1 MLELLPEFTS
11 QPEVLLAACAF
22 GYLARSIPF
31 GIIISKILGLGDLRK
46 VGSGNI
52 GATNV
57 LRTGNKLAA
66 FLTLLFDFSKGIC
79 AVLLVRQFFG
89 EDAVQ
94 VSAFSALV
102 GHCFPIWLRFR
113 GGKGVATFL
122 GATIALSFILGI
134 ICCFVWLFVA
144 VLRRMSSLASLTSA
158 ASAPIAAMFLGQP
171 NTIILLMLLV
181 GVVFFRHKQN
191 INRITKGVEPRIGEA
206 K

>member
-1 MLELLPEFTS
+1 MLEILPELIS
-11 QPEVLLAACAF
+11 NPRVLLAACAF
-22 GYLARSIPF
+22 GYLAGSVPF
-31 GIIISKILGLGDLRK
+31 GVIISKFLGLGDLRK

-79 AVLLVRQFFG
+79 AVLIVKHFFN

-94 VSAFSALV
+94 ISALSALV
-102 GHCFPIWLRFR
+102 GHCFPVWLRFR

-122 GATIALSFILGI
+122 GVAIALSFTIGI

-144 VLRRMSSLASLTSA
+144 VVRKMSSLASLTSS
-158 ASAPIAAMFLGQP
+158 ASAPIAAIFLDQP
-171 NTIILLMLLV
+171 NTITLLALLV
-181 GVVFFRHKQN
+181 GIVFFRHKQN
-191 INRITKGVEPRIGEA
+191 IDRIIKGVEPKIGKTE
-206 K
+206 

>member
-11 QPEVLLAACAF
+11 KPEVLIAACAF
-22 GYLARSIPF
+22 GYLAGSIPF
-31 GIIISKILGLGDLRK
+31 GILISKILGLGDLRK

-79 AVLLVRQFFG
+79 AVLIVRQYFG

-94 VSAFSALV
+94 VSAFSALA
-102 GHCFPIWLRFR
+102 GHCFPIWLKFR

-122 GATIALSFILGI
+122 GVALSLFFIMGI
-134 ICCFVWLFVA
+134 ICCFVWLLVA
-144 VLRRMSSLASLTSA
+144 VLKKMSSLASLISS
-158 ASAPIAAMFLGQP
+158 ASAPIAAIFLNQP
-171 NTIILLMLLV
+171 NTIILLVLMV
-181 GVVFFRHKQN
+181 GIVVFRHKQN
-191 INRITKGVEPRIGEA
+191 IDRIIKGVEPIIG
-206 K
+206 KTK

>member
-1 MLELLPEFTS
+1 MLELLPELTS
-11 QPEVLLAACAF
+11 KPGALMAACAF
-22 GYLARSIPF
+22 GYLAGSIPF
-31 GIIISKILGLGDLRK
+31 GILISKVLGLGDLRK

-66 FLTLLFDFSKGIC
+66 FLTLLFDFSKGLC
-79 AVLLVRQFFG
+79 AVLIARHFFG

-94 VSAFSALV
+94 VSAASALM

-122 GATIALSFILGI
+122 GATIALSFIIGI

-144 VLRRMSSLASLTSA
+144 VVRKMSSLASLTSS
-158 ASAPIAAMFLGQP
+158 ASAPIAAIFLNHP
-171 NTIILLMLLV
+171 NTILLLVLLM
-181 GVVFFRHKQN
+181 GIVFFRHKQN
-191 INRITKGVEPRIGEA
+191 IDRIIKGVEPKIG
-206 K
+206 KT

>member
-11 QPEVLLAACAF
+11 QTEVLLAAFAF
-22 GYLARSIPF
+22 GYLAGSIPF
-31 GIIISKILGLGDLRK
+31 GILISKILGLGDLRK

-66 FLTLLFDFSKGIC
+66 FLTLFFDFSKGIC
-79 AVLLVRQFFG
+79 AVLIARHFFS
-89 EDAVQ
+89 EDAGQ

-102 GHCFPIWLRFR
+102 GHCFPIWLRFS

-122 GATIALSFILGI
+122 GATIALSLIIGI
-134 ICCFVWLFVA
+134 ICCFVWLFIA

-158 ASAPIAAMFLGQP
+158 ASAPIAAIFLNQP
-171 NTIILLMLLV
+171 NAIILLMLLV

-191 INRITKGVEPRIGEA
+191 IVRIIEGVEPKIGDTY
-206 K
+206 

>member
-22 GYLARSIPF
+22 GYLAGSIPF

-102 GHCFPIWLRFR
+102 GHCFPIWLRFS

-122 GATIALSFILGI
+122 GATIALSFIIGI

-181 GVVFFRHKQN
+181 GIIFFRHKQN

>member
-1 MLELLPEFTS
+1 MLELLPELIS
-11 QPEVLLAACAF
+11 KPGALMAACAF
-22 GYLARSIPF
+22 GYLAGSIPF
-31 GIIISKILGLGDLRK
+31 GILISKVLGLGDLRK

-66 FLTLLFDFSKGIC
+66 FLTLLFDFSKGLC
-79 AVLLVRQFFG
+79 AVLIARHFFG

-94 VSAFSALV
+94 VSAASALM

-122 GATIALSFILGI
+122 GATIALSFIIGI

-144 VLRRMSSLASLTSA
+144 VVRKMSSLASLTSS
-158 ASAPIAAMFLGQP
+158 ASAPIAAIFLDHP
-171 NTIILLMLLV
+171 NTILLLVLLMS
-181 GVVFFRHKQN
+181 VVFFRHKQN
-191 INRITKGVEPRIGEA
+191 IDRIIKGVEPKIGKTE
-206 K
+206 

>member
-1 MLELLPEFTS
+1 MLEALPEFTS
-11 QPEVLLAACAF
+11 KPEALLAACAF
-22 GYLARSIPF
+22 GYLAGSIPF
-31 GIIISKILGLGDLRK
+31 GILIAKILGLGDLRK

-79 AVLLVRQFFG
+79 AVLITRHFFG
-89 EDAVQ
+89 EDAAQ

-102 GHCFPIWLRFR
+102 GHCFPIWLRFS

-122 GATIALSFILGI
+122 GATIALSFIIGI

-191 INRITKGVEPRIGEA
+191 INRITKGVEPKIGEA

>member
-1 MLELLPEFTS
+1 MLELLPEFTGK
-11 QPEVLLAACAF
+11 PEVLLAACAF
-22 GYLARSIPF
+22 GYLAGSIPF
-31 GIIISKILGLGDLRK
+31 GILISKILGLGDLRK

-79 AVLLVRQFFG
+79 AVLITRHFFG

-102 GHCFPIWLRFR
+102 GHCFPIWLRFS

-144 VLRRMSSLASLTSA
+144 AVRKMSSLASLTSS
-158 ASAPIAAMFLGQP
+158 ASAPIAAIFLNQP
-171 NTIILLMLLV
+171 NTIILLVLLLSI
-181 GVVFFRHKQN
+181 VFLRHKHK
-191 INRITKGVEPRIGEA
+191 INRIF
-206 K
+206 

>member
-1 MLELLPEFTS
+1 MLEFLPKFIS
-11 QPEVLLAACAF
+11 NPEVLLAVCAF
-22 GYLARSIPF
+22 GYLAGSIPF
-31 GIIISKILGLGDLRK
+31 GILISKILGLGDLRK

-79 AVLLVRQFFG
+79 AVLIVRQFFS

-122 GATIALSFILGI
+122 GVTIALSFIIGI

-144 VLRRMSSLASLTSA
+144 WVRKMSSLASLTSS
-158 ASAPIAAMFLGQP
+158 ASAPIAAIFLDQP
-171 NTIILLMLLV
+171 NNITLLTLLV
-181 GVVFFRHKQN
+181 GIVFFRHKQN
-191 INRITKGVEPRIGEA
+191 IDRIIKGVEPKIGKTE
-206 K
+206 

>member
-11 QPEVLLAACAF
+11 KPEVLIAACAF
-22 GYLARSIPF
+22 GYLAGSIPF
-31 GIIISKILGLGDLRK
+31 GILISKILGLGDLRK

-79 AVLLVRQFFG
+79 AVFIIRQYFG

-94 VSAFSALV
+94 VSAFSALA
-102 GHCFPIWLRFR
+102 GHCFPIWLKFR

-122 GATIALSFILGI
+122 GVTLALFFIAGI
-134 ICCFVWLFVA
+134 ICCFVWLLVA
-144 VLRRMSSLASLTSA
+144 LVKKMSSLASLISS
-158 ASAPIAAMFLGQP
+158 ASAPIAAIFLNQP
-171 NTIILLMLLV
+171 NAIILLVLMV
-181 GVVFFRHKQN
+181 GIVFFRHKQN
-191 INRITKGVEPRIGEA
+191 IDRIIKGVEPKIG
-206 K
+206 KTK

>member
-11 QPEVLLAACAF
+11 KLEVLIAACAF
-22 GYLARSIPF
+22 GYLVGSIPF
-31 GIIISKILGLGDLRK
+31 GIVISKIFGLGDLRK

-79 AVLLVRQFFG
+79 AVLIVRQYLG

-94 VSAFSALV
+94 ISAFSALA
-102 GHCFPIWLRFR
+102 GHCFPIWLKFR

-122 GATIALSFILGI
+122 GVTLALFFIAGI
-134 ICCFVWLFVA
+134 ICCFVWLLVA
-144 VLRRMSSLASLTSA
+144 LVKKMSSLASLTSS
-158 ASAPIAAMFLGQP
+158 ASAPIAAIFLNQP
-171 NTIILLMLLV
+171 NAIILLVLMV
-181 GVVFFRHKQN
+181 GIVFFRHKQN
-191 INRITKGVEPRIGEA
+191 IDRIIKGVEPKIG
-206 K
+206 KTK

>member
-1 MLELLPEFTS
+1 MLEALPEFTS
-11 QPEVLLAACAF
+11 KPEALLAACGF
-22 GYLARSIPF
+22 GYLAGSIPF
-31 GIIISKILGLGDLRK
+31 GILIAKILGLGDLRK

-66 FLTLLFDFSKGIC
+66 FLTLLFDFSKGVC
-79 AVLLVRQFFG
+79 AVLITRYFFG

-102 GHCFPIWLRFR
+102 GHCFPIWLRFS

-122 GATIALSFILGI
+122 GATIAISFIIGI

-191 INRITKGVEPRIGEA
+191 INRITKGVEPKIGEA

>member
-1 MLELLPEFTS
+1 MLEALPEFS
-11 QPEVLLAACAF
+11 SEPEALLTAFVF
-22 GYLARSIPF
+22 GYLVGSIPF
-31 GIIISKILGLGDLRK
+31 GILVSKVLGLGDLRK

-66 FLTLLFDFSKGIC
+66 FLTLLFDISKGTC
-79 AVLLVRQFFG
+79 VVLITRHFFG
-89 EDAVQ
+89 EDSVQ
-94 VSAFSALV
+94 VSALSALV
-102 GHCFPIWLRFR
+102 GHCFPIWLKFS

-122 GATIALSFILGI
+122 GATIALSFIIGI

-144 VLRRMSSLASLTSA
+144 VLRRISSLASLISA
-158 ASAPIAAMFLGQP
+158 ASAPIAAMLLGQS

-191 INRITKGVEPRIGEA
+191 INRIIRGAEPKIGETE
-206 K
+206 

>member
-11 QPEVLLAACAF
+11 KPEVLIAACAF
-22 GYLARSIPF
+22 GYLAGSIPF
-31 GIIISKILGLGDLRK
+31 GILISKILGLGDLRK

-79 AVLLVRQFFG
+79 AVLIVRQYFG

-94 VSAFSALV
+94 VSAFSALA
-102 GHCFPIWLRFR
+102 GHCFPIWLKFR

-122 GATIALSFILGI
+122 GVTLALFFIAGI
-134 ICCFVWLFVA
+134 ICCFVWLIVA
-144 VLRRMSSLASLTSA
+144 LVKKMSSLASLISS
-158 ASAPIAAMFLGQP
+158 ASAPIAAIFLNQP
-171 NTIILLMLLV
+171 NAIILLVLMV
-181 GVVFFRHKQN
+181 GIVFFRHKQN
-191 INRITKGVEPRIGEA
+191 IDRIIKGVEPKIG
-206 K
+206 KTK

>member
-1 MLELLPEFTS
+1 MLELLPELTS
-11 QPEVLLAACAF
+11 KPGALMAACAF
-22 GYLARSIPF
+22 GYLAGSIPF
-31 GIIISKILGLGDLRK
+31 GILISKVLGLGDLRK

-66 FLTLLFDFSKGIC
+66 FLTLLFDFSKGLC
-79 AVLLVRQFFG
+79 AVLIARHFFG

-94 VSAFSALV
+94 VSAASALM

-122 GATIALSFILGI
+122 GATIALSFIIGI

-144 VLRRMSSLASLTSA
+144 VVRKMSSLASLTSS
-158 ASAPIAAMFLGQP
+158 ASAPIAAIFLDQP
-171 NTIILLMLLV
+171 NNITLLALLV
-181 GVVFFRHKQN
+181 GIVFFRHKQN
-191 INRITKGVEPRIGEA
+191 IDRIIKRVEPKIGKTE
-206 K
+206 

>member
-11 QPEVLLAACAF
+11 KPEVLIAACAF
-22 GYLARSIPF
+22 GYLAGSIPF
-31 GIIISKILGLGDLRK
+31 GILISKILGLGDLRK

-79 AVLLVRQFFG
+79 AVLIVRQYFG

-94 VSAFSALV
+94 VSAFSALA
-102 GHCFPIWLRFR
+102 GHCFPIWLKFR

-122 GATIALSFILGI
+122 GVTLALFFIAGI
-134 ICCFVWLFVA
+134 ICCFVWLLVA
-144 VLRRMSSLASLTSA
+144 LVKKMSSLASLISS
-158 ASAPIAAMFLGQP
+158 ASAPIAAIFLNQP
-171 NTIILLMLLV
+171 NAIILLILMV
-181 GVVFFRHKQN
+181 CIVFFRHKQN
-191 INRITKGVEPRIGEA
+191 IDRILKGVEPKIG
-206 K
+206 KTK

>member
-22 GYLARSIPF
+22 GYLTGSIPF

-79 AVLLVRQFFG
+79 AVLITRQFLG

-94 VSAFSALV
+94 ISAFSALV
-102 GHCFPIWLRFR
+102 GHCFPIWLRFS

-122 GATIALSFILGI
+122 GATIALSFIIGI

-191 INRITKGVEPRIGEA
+191 INRITKGVEPKIGEA

>member
-1 MLELLPEFTS
+1 MLEFLPKFIS
-11 QPEVLLAACAF
+11 NPEVLLAAFAF
-22 GYLARSIPF
+22 GYLAGSIPF
-31 GIIISKILGLGDLRK
+31 GILISKILGLGDLRK

-79 AVLLVRQFFG
+79 AVLIVRQFFN

-122 GATIALSFILGI
+122 GVTISLSFIIGI

-144 VLRRMSSLASLTSA
+144 LVRKMSSLASLTSS
-158 ASAPIAAMFLGQP
+158 ASAPIAAIFLNQP
-171 NTIILLMLLV
+171 NTIVLLILLV
-181 GVVFFRHKQN
+181 SIVFFRHKQN
-191 INRITKGVEPRIGEA
+191 IDRIIKGVEPKIGKTE
-206 K
+206 

>member
-22 GYLARSIPF
+22 GYLAGSIPF

-79 AVLLVRQFFG
+79 AVLIVRQFFN

-94 VSAFSALV
+94 VSAFSALA
-102 GHCFPIWLRFR
+102 GHCFPIWLKFR

-122 GATIALSFILGI
+122 GVTLALFFIAGI
-134 ICCFVWLFVA
+134 ICCFVWLLVA
-144 VLRRMSSLASLTSA
+144 LVKKMSSLASLTSS
-158 ASAPIAAMFLGQP
+158 ASAPIAAIFLNQP
-171 NTIILLMLLV
+171 NAIILLVLMV
-181 GVVFFRHKQN
+181 GIVFFRHKQN
-191 INRITKGVEPRIGEA
+191 ISRIIKGVEPKIG
-206 K
+206 KT

>member
-11 QPEVLLAACAF
+11 KPEVLLAACAF
-22 GYLARSIPF
+22 GYLAGSIPF

-57 LRTGNKLAA
+57 LRTGNKVAA

-79 AVLLVRQFFG
+79 AVLITRQFLG

-94 VSAFSALV
+94 LSAFSALV
-102 GHCFPIWLRFR
+102 GHCFPIWLRFS

-122 GATIALSFILGI
+122 GAIIALSFITGI

-144 VLRRMSSLASLTSA
+144 VLRRISSLASLTSA
-158 ASAPIAAMFLGQP
+158 ATAPIAAMFLGQP

-191 INRITKGVEPRIGEA
+191 INRITKGVEPRIGKTE
-206 K
+206 

>member
-11 QPEVLLAACAF
+11 KPEILIAACAF
-22 GYLARSIPF
+22 GYLAGSIPF
-31 GIIISKILGLGDLRK
+31 GILISKILGLGDLRK

-79 AVLLVRQFFG
+79 AVLIVRQYFG

-94 VSAFSALV
+94 VSAFSALA
-102 GHCFPIWLRFR
+102 GHCFPIWLKFR

-122 GATIALSFILGI
+122 GVTLALFFIAGI
-134 ICCFVWLFVA
+134 ICCFVWLLVA
-144 VLRRMSSLASLTSA
+144 LVKKMSSLASLISS
-158 ASAPIAAMFLGQP
+158 ASAPIAAIFLNQP
-171 NTIILLMLLV
+171 NAIILLVLMV
-181 GVVFFRHKQN
+181 GIVFFRHKQN
-191 INRITKGVEPRIGEA
+191 IDRIIKRVEPKIG
-206 K
+206 KTK

>member
-1 MLELLPEFTS
+1 MLEALPEFTS
-11 QPEVLLAACAF
+11 KPEALLAACAF
-22 GYLARSIPF
+22 GYLVGSIPF
-31 GIIISKILGLGDLRK
+31 GILISKALGLGDLRK

-79 AVLLVRQFFG
+79 AVLITRHFFG

-94 VSAFSALV
+94 ISAFSALV
-102 GHCFPIWLRFR
+102 GHCYPIWLRFS

-122 GATIALSFILGI
+122 GATIALSFMIGI

-144 VLRRMSSLASLTSA
+144 AVRKMSSLASLTSS
-158 ASAPIAAMFLGQP
+158 ASAPIAAIFLNQP
-171 NTIILLMLLV
+171 NTIVLLV
-181 GVVFFRHKQN
+181 LMVGLVFFRPKQN
-191 INRITKGVEPRIGEA
+191 IDRIIKGVEPKIGKTE
-206 K
+206 

>member
-11 QPEVLLAACAF
+11 KPEVLIAACAF
-22 GYLARSIPF
+22 GYLAGSIPF
-31 GIIISKILGLGDLRK
+31 GILISKILGLGDLRK

-66 FLTLLFDFSKGIC
+66 FLTLLFDFSKGLC
-79 AVLLVRQFFG
+79 TVLIARQFLG

-94 VSAFSALV
+94 VSAASALM

-122 GATIALSFILGI
+122 GVTLALFFIAGI
-134 ICCFVWLFVA
+134 ICCFVWLIVA
-144 VLRRMSSLASLTSA
+144 LVKKMSSLASLTSS
-158 ASAPIAAMFLGQP
+158 ASAPIAAIFLNQP
-171 NTIILLMLLV
+171 NAIILLVLMV
-181 GVVFFRHKQN
+181 GIVFFRHKQN
-191 INRITKGVEPRIGEA
+191 IDRIIKGVEPKIG
-206 K
+206 KTK

>member
-11 QPEVLLAACAF
+11 KPEVLIAACAF
-22 GYLARSIPF
+22 GYLAGSIPF
-31 GIIISKILGLGDLRK
+31 GILISKILGLGDLRK

-79 AVLLVRQFFG
+79 AVLIVRQYLG

-94 VSAFSALV
+94 ISAFSALA
-102 GHCFPIWLRFR
+102 GHCFPIWLKFR

-122 GATIALSFILGI
+122 GVTLALFFIAGI
-134 ICCFVWLFVA
+134 ICCFVWLLVA
-144 VLRRMSSLASLTSA
+144 LIKKMSSLASLTSS
-158 ASAPIAAMFLGQP
+158 ASAPIAAIFLNQP
-171 NTIILLMLLV
+171 NAIILLVLMV
-181 GVVFFRHKQN
+181 GIVFFRHKQN
-191 INRITKGVEPRIGEA
+191 IDRIIKGVEPKIG
-206 K
+206 KTK